1 MENRPI
7 KRSEQLKALSR
18 DHHFGLLFC
27 WKIKQGLQAAVEPE
41 RLGRYVDYF
50 WSGHLKEHFLV
61 EESLLFDRC
70 QDPVCTQAKKEHGGI
85 LDQIG
90 KIAGGERDNPEA
102 YAVLVSI
109 LSKHIRYEE
118 RVVFPHLEQ
127 ALPVSLLDEIAQH
140 LDSEHKDDFEDNYS
154 DEFWMAPKK
163 QSNL

>member
-50 WSGHLKEHFLV
+50 WSGHLKEHFLI

-70 QDPVCTQAKKEHGGI
+70 QDPVCTQAKKEHGAI

-109 LSKHIRYEE
+109 LNKHIRYEE

-140 LDSEHKDDFEDNYS
+140 LDSAHKDDFEDNYS
-154 DEFWMAPKK
+154 DEFWMEPKK